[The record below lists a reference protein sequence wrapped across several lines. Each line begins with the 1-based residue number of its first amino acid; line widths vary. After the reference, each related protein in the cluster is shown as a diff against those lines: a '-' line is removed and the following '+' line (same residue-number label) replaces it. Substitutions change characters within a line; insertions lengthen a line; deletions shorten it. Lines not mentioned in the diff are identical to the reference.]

1 MSGQGKLIT
10 GVVVGAGAM
19 YLLDPDRGAERRSLL
34 RDEGMHVG
42 RRVQTEVG
50 AKARHVGN
58 PIQSRLVLGAA
69 GGLLAVQGARK
80 GGAAGV
86 ALGLA
91 GVGLLARAAI
101 PGRTLRLL
109 KEAAEQ
115 SVELETMVAIG
126 APVDAVW
133 DLWSNFENFPRFM
146 THLADV
152 RKIDEGHSHWV
163 AHGPAGV
170 PVEWDAVVTDWVP
183 QQFIGWTSLEASP
196 VRSSGQ
202 VRFRRTGDRI
212 TEMDVRLVL
221 AVPGGGVGQSIT
233 SLLGAD
239 PERALH
245 DDLGRL
251 KSLLEKAQE
260 ELPPRPT
267 RRPPRRRS
275 KPKS

>member
-1 MSGQGKLIT
+1 
-10 GVVVGAGAM
+10 
-19 YLLDPDRGAERRSLL
+19 
-34 RDEGMHVG
+34 
-42 RRVQTEVG
+42 
-50 AKARHVGN
+50 
-58 PIQSRLVLGAA
+58 
-69 GGLLAVQGARK
+69 
-80 GGAAGV
+80 
-86 ALGLA
+86 
-91 GVGLLARAAI
+91 
-101 PGRTLRLL
+101 
-109 KEAAEQ
+109 
-115 SVELETMVAIG
+115 
-126 APVDAVW
+126 
-133 DLWSNFENFPRFM
+133 M

-212 TEMDVRLVL
+212 TEIDVRLVL

-260 ELPPRPT
+260 ELPPIPT